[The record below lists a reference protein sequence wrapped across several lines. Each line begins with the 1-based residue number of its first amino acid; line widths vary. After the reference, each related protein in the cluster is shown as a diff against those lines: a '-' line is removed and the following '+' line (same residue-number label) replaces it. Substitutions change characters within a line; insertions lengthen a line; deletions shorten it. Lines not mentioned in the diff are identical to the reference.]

1 MKKINIALILS
12 LLVMYMGYEGARGY
26 ILLKKGARL
35 SAGGEYD
42 MADEVYDRLA
52 VGIFS
57 REALRNKVINLY
69 RAGRY
74 EEITK
79 IEGEEKFI
87 RGNSYS
93 HLGDQSNGVREE
105 NYKKSLEKYR
115 LAMEETSD
123 INIKINY
130 EIVMKKLKDQE
141 QKQKQKEE
149 KQKENQEQN
158 KDKSQQDK
166 DQKEQQRQDKKD
178 QNSGETEGDKD
189 NQDMEGKSGQDDSSG
204 DKEAPED
211 KQKDASGDG
220 DNSSSKDSTSS
231 REESDEKGD
240 LHRREAMTI
249 LEGLERNESQAFK
262 NNERLERT
270 LGGEEE
276 DESW

>member
-1 MKKINIALILS
+1 MKKISIALILS
-12 LLVMYMGYEGARGY
+12 LLVIYIGYDGARGY
-26 ILLKKGARL
+26 MLLKKGARL
-35 SAGGEYD
+35 SGAREYD
-42 MADEVYDRLA
+42 KADEVYDRLA

-79 IEGEEKFI
+79 IEGEENFI

-93 HLGDQSNGVREE
+93 HLGEQSNSVREE
-105 NYKKSLEKYR
+105 NYKKALEEYR
-115 LAMEETSD
+115 LAMEESSD

-158 KDKSQQDK
+158 KDKPQQ
-166 DQKEQQRQDKKD
+166 EQEGQEKKD
-178 QNSGETEGDKD
+178 QNSGEPQGDKD
-189 NQDMEGKSGQDDSSG
+189 NQDMEGKSRQGDSSG

-211 KQKDASGDG
+211 KQKGSSENG
-220 DNSSSKDSTSS
+220 DNSSSKDSTSP
-231 REESDEKGD
+231 EKESDEGD